1 MSSSELHT
9 LQTKQM
15 HKRKNKIFEI
25 DFKKS
30 AKNTI
35 QKYYMLPEVPS
46 NEILTKEQL
55 NNWKIDRCIYPSV
68 PTRISRQN
76 LETIDSYGGEF

>member
-1 MSSSELHT
+1 
-9 LQTKQM
+9 M
-15 HKRKNKIFEI
+15 HKKKNKIFEI

-35 QKYYMLPEVPS
+35 QKYYMLPEVPT
-46 NEILTKEQL
+46 NEILNKEQL
-55 NNWKIDRCIYPSV
+55 DNWKIDRCSYPTI

-76 LETIDSYGGEF
+76 LETIDSYEKEF

>member
-1 MSSSELHT
+1 
-9 LQTKQM
+9 M
-15 HKRKNKIFEI
+15 HKKKNKIFEI

-35 QKYYMLPEVPS
+35 QKYYMLPEVPT

-55 NNWKIDRCIYPSV
+55 VNWKIDRCSYPII

-76 LETIDSYGGEF
+76 LETIDSYEREF

>member
-1 MSSSELHT
+1 
-9 LQTKQM
+9 M
-15 HKRKNKIFEI
+15 HKKKNKIFEI

-35 QKYYMLPEVPS
+35 QKYYMLPQTPI
-46 NEILTKEQL
+46 NEILSKEQL
-55 NNWKIDRCIYPSV
+55 ANWQVDRCSYPTI

-76 LETIDSYGGEF
+76 LETIDNYEGEF